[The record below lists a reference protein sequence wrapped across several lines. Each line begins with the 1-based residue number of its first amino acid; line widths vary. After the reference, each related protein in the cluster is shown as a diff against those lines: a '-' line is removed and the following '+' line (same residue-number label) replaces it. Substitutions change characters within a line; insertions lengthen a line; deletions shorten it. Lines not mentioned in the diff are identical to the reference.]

1 MINELKAVL
10 LIVFSALGSFFTPI
24 TDYMIAILMLL
35 GVNFLSGWI
44 EDELHGKG
52 WKWKKAFKTFYEC
65 FVMVA
70 TGACLFVIGHYMHK
84 DASAI
89 QCLSV
94 IYFAAI
100 WFYSVNILNN
110 WKKILPKDTT
120 LHRFVSFLHFV
131 VSLQFVEKVPYLKAF
146 LLQEAKEKETNK
158 QKNNKERSRIC

>member
-10 LIVFSALGSFFTPI
+10 LIIFSALGSFFMPI

-70 TGACLFVIGHYMHK
+70 IGACLFVIGHYMHK

-110 WKKILPKDTT
+110 CLHIGYILYNDIRCGCGHGLIHLPSVADS
-120 LHRFVSFLHFV
+120 LFVCLSC
-131 VSLQFVEKVPYLKAF
+131 A
-146 LLQEAKEKETNK
+146 AG
-158 QKNNKERSRIC
+158 

>member
-10 LIVFSALGSFFTPI
+10 LIIFSALGSFFMPI
-24 TDYMIAILMLL
+24 TDYMLAILMLL

-70 TGACLFVIGHYMHK
+70 IGACLFVIGHYMHK
-84 DASAI
+84 DYSAI

-110 WKKILPKDTT
+110 WKKILPPDTT
-120 LHRFVSFLHFV
+120 LHRFVLFLHFV

-146 LLQEAKEKETNK
+146 LMQEAKEKENK
-158 QKNNKERSRIC
+158 QTGKKDEETH

>member
-10 LIVFSALGSFFTPI
+10 LIVFSAIGSFFMPI
-24 TDYMIAILMLL
+24 TDYMMAILMLL

-70 TGACLFVIGHYMHK
+70 IGACLFVIGHYMHK
-84 DASAI
+84 DESAI

-110 WKKILPKDTT
+110 WKKILPSGTT
-120 LHRFVSFLHFV
+120 LHRFVSFLHFA
-131 VSLQFVEKVPYLKAF
+131 VSLQLVEKVPYLKAF
-146 LLQEAKEKETNK
+146 LKEKEETK
-158 QKNNKERSRIC
+158 KNRK

>member
-10 LIVFSALGSFFTPI
+10 LIVFSALGSFFMPI

-70 TGACLFVIGHYMHK
+70 IGACLFVIGHYMHK

-146 LLQEAKEKETNK
+146 LMQEAKEKEETNK
-158 QKNNKERSRIC
+158 QKNEDESTH

>member
-10 LIVFSALGSFFTPI
+10 LIVFSALGSFFMPI
-24 TDYMIAILMLL
+24 SDYMISILMLL

-65 FVMVA
+65 LVMVA
-70 TGACLFVIGHYMHK
+70 IGACLFVIGHYMHK
-84 DASAI
+84 DANTI

-94 IYFAAI
+94 IYFAAS
-100 WFYSVNILNN
+100 WFYSVIILNN
-110 WKKILPKDTT
+110 WKKILPSDTT

-131 VSLQFVEKVPYLKAF
+131 VSLQFVEKVPNLKAF
-146 LLQEAKEKETNK
+146 LVQEAKEKENK
-158 QKNNKERSRIC
+158 QTEKKDEDTH

>member
-10 LIVFSALGSFFTPI
+10 LIVFSALGSFFMPI

-70 TGACLFVIGHYMHK
+70 IGACLFVIGHYMHK
-84 DASAI
+84 DANTI
-89 QCLSV
+89 QCLSM

-110 WKKILPKDTT
+110 WKKILPSDTT

-146 LLQEAKEKETNK
+146 LMQEAKEKENK
-158 QKNNKERSRIC
+158 QTEKKGEGYAN